1 MSTLVPDTTGC
12 ATCSRETKYS
22 YHKEIVS
29 LRFRMYSTHDAYG
42 ILMPSKEDW
51 GSDVQFYDLIP
62 GISYA
67 G

>member
-1 MSTLVPDTTGC
+1 MSTLVPDMTGC
-12 ATCSRETKYS
+12 ATCSLETKYS

-51 GSDVQFYDLIP
+51 GSDV
-62 GISYA
+62 
-67 G
+67 